1 MLDIRHVLYPTDF
14 SEASAAALP
23 LAVRIAREHGAD
35 LHALHA
41 LVLHAADEAQAD
53 RLFPTLE
60 ESYRELES
68 WAGERMSAHL
78 EAHQAPEVTLHEAKA
93 RGFAAPAVILEYA
106 EEHDID
112 LIVMGT
118 HGRRGLR
125 HLLLGSVAEE
135 VVRRAPCP
143 VITVR
148 RAPGLDGR
156 RWPSR
161 IVVPLDFSENSELAL
176 AYAAELAGRTG
187 AAIDIVHVVEPA
199 AVPDPYVMGGPGL
212 AFDLQATRERVTET
226 LEERA
231 GELLGESA
239 SFEVH
244 VEVGRSAPG
253 IAEFASARDADL
265 IVMTSHG
272 HSGLDRVLLG
282 SVAEGVVRRAS
293 VPLMIV
299 KPFGENLL
307 VEDDSRDT

>member
-1 MLDIRHVLYPTDF
+1 MLAIRHVLYPTDF

-41 LVLHAADEAQAD
+41 LVLHAADEARAD
-53 RLFPTLE
+53 RLFPKLE
-60 ESYRELES
+60 ESYREIEA
-68 WAGERMSAHL
+68 WAAERMSAHL
-78 EAHQAPEVTLHEAKA
+78 EAHHVPEVTLHEAKK
-93 RGFAAPAVILEYA
+93 RGFAAPSVILEYA
-106 EEHDID
+106 DEHDID

-148 RAPGLDGR
+148 QAPELDGR
-156 RWPSR
+156 KWPGR
-161 IVVPLDFSENSELAL
+161 IVVPLDFSENSERAL
-176 AYAAELAGRTG
+176 SYAAELAGPAG
-187 AAIDIVHVVEPA
+187 GAIDILHVVEPA

-212 AFDLQATRERVTET
+212 AFDLQATRDRVMDT

-231 GELLGESA
+231 RETLGESA
-239 SFEVH
+239 AFEVH
-244 VEVGRSAPG
+244 VEVGRSAPR

-272 HSGLDRVLLG
+272 HAGLDRVLLG

-299 KPFGENLL
+299 KPFGDSTL
-307 VEDDSRDT
+307 VDGSSRET